1 MRGYAGEPKREPIEL
16 ERVYDAEVVEDRPEW
31 ELLVSEWADAASQV
45 LIGQL
50 RQARAAA
57 MVQRH
62 YGRAS
67 VEKFANEVG
76 CSRSTAYDYA
86 RAWSI
91 FGHLYFSEDGQP
103 SGRLDNSGAIGI
115 GHLIEASYAPDPVEV
130 LERAEDEGMTTRQI
144 KAERKQPEQRDVE
157 TITEVVCPDCGS
169 VNPINKVETRT
180 VAV

>member
-1 MRGYAGEPKREPIEL
+1 MREYAGEPKREPVEL

-31 ELLVSEWADAASQV
+31 ELLVSEWANAASQV

-103 SGRLDNSGAIGI
+103 SGRLDNSGVIGI
-115 GHLIEASYAPDPVEV
+115 GHLIEASYSPDPVEV

-144 KAERKQPEQRDVE
+144 KAERKDEGKERAQKTE
-157 TITEVVCPDCGS
+157 TKVCPRCGGDGRI
-169 VNPINKVETRT
+169 PLINGGNS
-180 VAV
+180 